1 MSNQFFYFQLKFIP
15 KIGYTFTGER
25 EVVVEVPKDLVH
37 RKLSEIINENPSEK
51 AIALD
56 LARRAAL
63 GTFPTVQERVEGL
76 YHEDAIWY
84 ENRPPVMNEQPCD
97 HEENGARA
105 WRIA

>member
-1 MSNQFFYFQLKFIP
+1 
-15 KIGYTFTGER
+15 
-25 EVVVEVPKDLVH
+25 VVVEVPKDLVH